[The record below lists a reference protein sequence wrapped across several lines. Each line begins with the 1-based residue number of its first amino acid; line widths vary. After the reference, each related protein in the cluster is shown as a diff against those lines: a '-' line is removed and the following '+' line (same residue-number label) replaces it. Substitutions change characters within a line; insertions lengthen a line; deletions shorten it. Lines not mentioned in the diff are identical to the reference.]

1 MTELAL
7 DPMAFVHALVARDA
21 DALAALFADDAVVT
35 MHDKDHPPAAPMVLE
50 GRQAIHE
57 WYRDVCGRNVE
68 HEVPTVVNSASGF
81 AFEEQCRYPS
91 GEGVVCIAVAT
102 VEKGVITRLSG
113 SQTWD
118 G

>member
-1 MTELAL
+1 MTETAL
-7 DPMAFVHALVARDA
+7 DPMAFVHALVERDA
-21 DALAALFADDAVVT
+21 VAVAALYADDAVVT
-35 MHDKDHPPAAPMVLE
+35 MHDKDHPPGAPMVLE
-50 GRQAIHE
+50 GREAIHA

-68 HEVPTVVNSASGF
+68 HEVPTVIDSPSGF

-91 GEGVVCIAVAT
+91 GEGVVCIAVAR
-102 VEKGVITRLSG
+102 VENGFITRQTG

>member
-1 MTELAL
+1 MTRTTL

-21 DALAALFADDAVVT
+21 DGLAALYAADAVVT
-35 MHDKDHPPAAPMVLE
+35 MHDKDHPPGAPMVLE
-50 GRQAIHE
+50 GREAIHA

-68 HEVPTVVNSASGF
+68 HEVATVIDNDQGF

-91 GEGVVCIAVAT
+91 GEGVVCVALAR
-102 VEKGVITRLSG
+102 VEDGLITSQTG

>member
-7 DPMAFVHALVARDA
+7 DPMAFVHALVERDA
-21 DALAALFADDAVVT
+21 DALAALYADDAVLT
-35 MHDKDHPPAAPMVLE
+35 MHDKDHPPGAPLVLE
-50 GRQAIHE
+50 GREAIHA
-57 WYRDVCGRNVE
+57 WYRDVCARNVE
-68 HEVPTVVNSASGF
+68 HTVPTIIDSDHGF

-91 GEGVVCIAVAT
+91 GEGVVCIAVAR
-102 VEKGVITRLSG
+102 VENGLITSLTG